1 MIKNNPTGFMY
12 HIFDTRAPK
21 DSFFRDHII
30 DGFLKRTRFSYMEDV
45 RWDRKFYNGGE
56 DRTYSPLRATPYR
69 KWLDDCSS
77 DPWYKMANDMNY
89 MNKHDYMRDKLKIPK
104 VDLTSAFDKADAEKD
119 LEDAEWTSL
128 LSGKPSLSEP
138 PTFGKKKKDSP
149 IIDLT
154 KSSSTSCSAVS
165 TPEIS
170 DEGEKEEEDK
180 LAESMV
186 KSLLIEKDEEEKPIS
201 TPENANN

>member
-1 MIKNNPTGFMY
+1 
-12 HIFDTRAPK
+12 
-21 DSFFRDHII
+21 
-30 DGFLKRTRFSYMEDV
+30 
-45 RWDRKFYNGGE
+45 
-56 DRTYSPLRATPYR
+56 
-69 KWLDDCSS
+69 
-77 DPWYKMANDMNY
+77 
-89 MNKHDYMRDKLKIPK
+89 MRDKLKIPK
-104 VDLTSAFDKADAEKD
+104 VDLTSAFDKAAGAEKD

-128 LSGKPSLSEP
+128 LSGEPSLSGPPQP

>member
-1 MIKNNPTGFMY
+1 
-12 HIFDTRAPK
+12 
-21 DSFFRDHII
+21 
-30 DGFLKRTRFSYMEDV
+30 
-45 RWDRKFYNGGE
+45 
-56 DRTYSPLRATPYR
+56 
-69 KWLDDCSS
+69 
-77 DPWYKMANDMNY
+77 MNY

-104 VDLTSAFDKADAEKD
+104 VDLTSAFDKAGAEKD

-128 LSGKPSLSEP
+128 LSGEPSLSGPPQP
-138 PTFGKKKKDSP
+138 PTFGDKKKKDSP